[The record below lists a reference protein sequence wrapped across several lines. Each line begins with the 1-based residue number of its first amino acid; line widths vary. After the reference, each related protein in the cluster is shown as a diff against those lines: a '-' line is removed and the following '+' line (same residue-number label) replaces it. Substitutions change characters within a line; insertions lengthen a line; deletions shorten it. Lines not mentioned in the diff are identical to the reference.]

1 MSHRISTIYTLNEN
15 CGIWILAT
23 ILRRNLNTTHWS
35 GSDYDV
41 GKVTAVGD
49 TVVDYRKEN
58 YKTDFEIW
66 NKNYKIQSER
76 ENIEMSRPT
85 LAFNRDGAKSTDPK
99 TPATEFSALKEKSR
113 K

>member
-1 MSHRISTIYTLNEN
+1 MNEN

-66 NKNYKIQSER
+66 NKNSKLQNER
-76 ENIEMSRPT
+76 KNIKTSRPT
-85 LAFNRDGAKSTDPK
+85 LYLIPVGAKISDAKIT
-99 TPATEFSALKEKSR
+99 AT
-113 K
+113 